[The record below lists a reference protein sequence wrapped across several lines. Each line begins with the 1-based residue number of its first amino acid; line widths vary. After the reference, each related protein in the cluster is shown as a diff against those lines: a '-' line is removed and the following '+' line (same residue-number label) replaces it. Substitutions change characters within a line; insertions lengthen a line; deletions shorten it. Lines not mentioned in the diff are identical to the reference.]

1 MAPLLLFL
9 PIAHSPLPIAYLLNK
24 EKNMKKVSG
33 SLSKMYGSLFAVA
46 VLVFL
51 MPFSAFAAQKLI
63 VNNST
68 GGTGFVVTDDPRVG
82 IGTSNP
88 QAQLHVDAEDGTNA
102 ARGFIT
108 SQHYTGTSAAA
119 FNFYRS
125 RGTETSPTA
134 LANGD
139 ALGIFA
145 SYGYDGSN
153 YQLTAAVRSLVKGTV
168 GPNSVP
174 TALWFHTGDNWTD
187 AGAAPRMVIDQTGN
201 IGVATS
207 APTQKLDV
215 NDTSIRIEQPMTP
228 ASSASACNQGQIAW
242 DASYVYVCVATNT
255 WKRSALSSW

>member
-1 MAPLLLFL
+1 
-9 PIAHSPLPIAYLLNK
+9 
-24 EKNMKKVSG
+24 MKKSKLLGLVAIVVLCLVLP
-33 SLSKMYGSLFAVA
+33 LSAH
-46 VLVFL
+46 
-51 MPFSAFAAQKLI
+51 AAQKLI

-68 GGTGFVVTDDPRVG
+68 GGAGFVVTDDPRVG
-82 IGTSNP
+82 IGTVNP
-88 QAQLHVDAEDGTNA
+88 QSQLHVDAEDGTSA

-108 SQHYTGTSAAA
+108 SQHYTGTTAAA

-125 RGTETSPTA
+125 RGTETAPTA
-134 LANGD
+134 LINGD

-187 AGAAPRMVIDQTGN
+187 AGASPRMVIDQTGN

-215 NDTSIRIEQPMTP
+215 NDSGIRIEQSMTP
-228 ASSASACNQGQIAW
+228 TSSGEACNQGQIAW
-242 DASYVYVCVATNT
+242 DTSYVYVCVAANT
-255 WKRSALSSW
+255 WKRSALASW